1 VSRRRG
7 AALLL
12 AALLALAGCTVPGGG
27 GSPTPSAPGGAS
39 GPPAL
44 SPFCR
49 RLLALDDLVR
59 RVRSLTDETASVE
72 RYAAW
77 VPRLDV
83 AERRAEAL
91 APEGVDLSAIRW
103 ANGRFGEIVRGLP
116 PDLDPA
122 SARSAV
128 VLTLEAYA
136 TGLYQTLVRA
146 CGPESVEP

>member
-1 VSRRRG
+1 MN
-7 AALLL
+7 
-12 AALLALAGCTVPGGG
+12 TN
-27 GSPTPSAPGGAS
+27 AS
-39 GPPAL
+39 SGRIDA
-44 SPFCR
+44 
-49 RLLALDDLVR
+49 
-59 RVRSLTDETASVE
+59 TDETASVE

-122 SARSAV
+122 SARAAV

-136 TGLYQTLVRA
+136 AGLYRTLVQS

>member
-27 GSPTPSAPGGAS
+27 GSPTPSAPGAS

-91 APEGVDLSAIRW
+91 TPEGVDLSAIRW

-122 SARSAV
+122 SARAAV

-136 TGLYQTLVRA
+136 TGLYQTLVRT